1 MTGKKRKRLLTGIG
15 IAVFLIVLFFCGFQ
29 LITAMGKHRL
39 QTKSAAWQD
48 DLIKYQGKTYQYN
61 DELITFLVM
70 GIDKGTEAV
79 EGYEDEGYG
88 QADALF
94 LAVLNPKDKNIQ
106 IIGINRNSMTDIDIY
121 DENGSYVGTT
131 TAQIAVQHGF
141 GDGQEMSCEYQ
152 LKAVQNLF
160 YNIPIHEYAAI
171 NVGAIPAINDAVDGV
186 DVTVLQDL
194 THKDPLLVKDTSVH
208 LMGESAYWYVK
219 YRDTSVFGSADM
231 RLARQKQYL
240 TNFVDKAKAAVKND
254 ISIVLDLYQ
263 AIMPQVVTD
272 ISVDEI
278 AYLASILPDYHFDG
292 ESIYTMEGETVMG
305 EQFEEFYPDEKAL
318 YELILD
324 VFYEEVTVD
333 GHNPTQNKSSDDA
346 KTELAALQ
354 KENVDAFGWL
364 EIPGAGISCP
374 VLQSHISD
382 DFYQTHD
389 SYGNEDA
396 SGAVYIESANL
407 VSMCDFNTV
416 FHGRTCSDGTGP
428 FANLYE
434 FTDPDFFKEHE
445 KIYLYLEDNVL
456 TYEIFAAYQREN
468 TSLLRSYDFTVSDG
482 CGQFLNDLYGVR
494 NMGSNLREGWANISP
509 YHFLITLTTQSS
521 EDADTQWVVV
531 AVLTNDEAGTI
542 QRTVWE

>member
-1 MTGKKRKRLLTGIG
+1 MTGKRRKRLFTGIG
-15 IAVFLIVLFFCGFQ
+15 IVVFLIALIFCGFQ
-29 LITAMGKHRL
+29 LITATGRHRL
-39 QTKSAAWQD
+39 QNKAAAWQD
-48 DLIKYQGKTYQYN
+48 GFIKYQGKVYQYN
-61 DELITFLVM
+61 EDLMTFLVM
-70 GIDKGTEAV
+70 GIDKGTEAI

-94 LAVLNPKDKNIQ
+94 LAVLNPEDKSIR

-141 GDGQEMSCEYQ
+141 GDGRETSCEYQ

-171 NVGAIPAINDAVDGV
+171 NVSAIPAINDAVGGV

-194 THKDPLLVKDTSVH
+194 TLKDPRLVKDSSVH
-208 LMGESAYWYVK
+208 LMGASAYWYVK

-240 TNFVDKAKAAVKND
+240 TNFVDQAKQAVKND
-254 ISIVLDLYQ
+254 ISIVLNLYQ
-263 AIMPQVVTD
+263 AVMSQVVTD
-272 ISVDEI
+272 ISIDEI
-278 AYLASILPDYHFDG
+278 AYLASILPDYHFDSD
-292 ESIYTMEGETVMG
+292 SIYTMEGETVMG

-324 VFYEEVTVD
+324 VFYEEVAVD
-333 GHNPTQNKSSDDA
+333 ENRIMGDQNAYDA
-346 KTELAALQ
+346 KAELASLQ
-354 KENVDAFGWL
+354 KENPDAFGWL
-364 EIPGAGISCP
+364 EIPGTEINCP

-382 DFYQTHD
+382 DFYQAHD
-389 SYGNEDA
+389 AAGKEDT

-407 VSMCDFNTV
+407 STMCDFNTV
-416 FHGRTCSDGTGP
+416 FHGKRCPDGSGS
-428 FANLYE
+428 FADLYE
-434 FTDPDFFKEHE
+434 FTDPDFFQTHD

-456 TYEIFAAYQREN
+456 TYEVFAAYQREN
-468 TSLLRSYDFTVSDG
+468 TSLLRGYDFTISYG
-482 CGQFLNDLYGVR
+482 CQQFLNDLYSVR
-494 NMGSNLREGWANISP
+494 SMGANLREGWENVSP
-509 YHFLITLTTQSS
+509 YHFLITLTTQVS
-521 EDADTQWVVV
+521 EDSDTQWVVI
-531 AVLTNDEAGTI
+531 AALTNDEAGTI